1 VVNGRRFIGG
11 RSGRN
16 VVFYRVRCQISR

>member
-1 VVNGRRFIGG
+1 VNGRRFIGG

-16 VVFYRVRCQISR
+16 VVFCRVRCQISR